1 MRSPLAAQLVVL
13 NLLFSAL
20 SKAGYK
26 TAHIDTN
33 SYYGGDEATLS
44 LEELVQLLDKT
55 AQYTN
60 STSRIQQVSRS
71 AHVPSQSRQYS
82 ICLQPSVIPATGP
95 LIASLVASG
104 VAKYS
109 GFRLL
114 DCVGIHDPTGHVKQV
129 PGSKEDI
136 FKSKD
141 ISLVEKR
148 RLMRFLT
155 FAAGEFEDKKELEG
169 KHNVPFLEFL
179 QTTFSLNEEMASV
192 ITYALSFCASPLGK
206 PLEII

>member
-1 MRSPLAAQLVVL
+1 MFR
-13 NLLFSAL
+13 AL

-44 LEELVQLLDKT
+44 LEELVQCLDNT
-55 AQYTN
+55 AA
-60 STSRIQQVSRS
+60 STRIQQVSRS
-71 AHVPSQSRQYS
+71 IHVPSQSRQYS
-82 ICLQPSVIPATGP
+82 ICLQPSVIPSTGP
-95 LIASLVASG
+95 LISSLVASG
-104 VAKYS
+104 VSKYS

-114 DCVGIHDPTGHVKQV
+114 DCVGVHDPSGRVKQV

-136 FKSKD
+136 FKSKE

-155 FAAGEFEDKKELEG
+155 FAASEFEDKNELEG
-169 KHNVPFLEFL
+169 KHDTPFLEFL

-192 ITYALSFCASPLGK
+192 ITYALAFCTSPTGE
-206 PLEII
+206 PLDII